1 MSESVIAD
9 DLRIKGE
16 VITSG
21 DIELKGTLEGEVTC
35 RTLLIAEDAKIE
47 GKATAEKVVVR
58 GSVDGQINGIRV
70 TLTSSARVKGE
81 LICKALSVDEEAY
94 FDGTSQRVN
103 DPLAHVEDT
112 LKLDKGVDAASKSA
126 SASSSGSSSES
137 SKSASGSS
145 EKLQPLSAK
154 PASGS
159 ATTAASSSS

>member
-9 DLRIKGE
+9 DLHIKGE
-16 VITSG
+16 VTTPG

-35 RTLLIAEDAKIE
+35 RTLLIAEDAKVE

-58 GSVDGQINGIRV
+58 GAVDGAIHGIRV

-103 DPLAHVEDT
+103 DPLGIGEGQ
-112 LKLDKGVDAASKSA
+112 LKT
-126 SASSSGSSSES
+126 SSGGNSKPENKSE
-137 SKSASGSS
+137 KSDKDTSDKDTG
-145 EKLQPLSAK
+145 EKLQPL
-154 PASGS
+154 
-159 ATTAASSSS
+159 TASSPSGGGNDARSGR

>member
-9 DLRIKGE
+9 DLHIKGE
-16 VITSG
+16 VTTLG

-35 RTLLIAEDAKIE
+35 RTLLIAEDAKVE

-70 TLTSSARVKGE
+70 TLTSSAKVKGE

-103 DPLAHVEDT
+103 DPLGLGEEKA
-112 LKLDKGVDAASKSA
+112 KSV
-126 SASSSGSSSES
+126 SES
-137 SKSASGSS
+137 LAPSKAGIGKSEKPSS
-145 EKLQPLSAK
+145 EKLQPL
-154 PASGS
+154 
-159 ATTAASSSS
+159 AASSGSSASAGH

>member
-9 DLRIKGE
+9 DLHIKG
-16 VITSG
+16 VVTTLG

-35 RTLLIAEDAKIE
+35 RTLLIAEDAKVE

-70 TLTSSARVKGE
+70 TLTSSAKVKGE

-103 DPLAHVEDT
+103 DPLGLGDDKSRAASERLAPST
-112 LKLDKGVDAASKSA
+112 NSSAKSPDKG
-126 SASSSGSSSES
+126 SG
-137 SKSASGSS
+137 
-145 EKLQPLSAK
+145 EKLQPL
-154 PASGS
+154 
-159 ATTAASSSS
+159 AASSGTGSASGVRASTGH